1 LGVNARQNIN
11 QRKGFAM
18 IERRL
23 LAIWGGILIA
33 ICIWFGGAAHA
44 NVFEVRDVAVDVTA
58 NTAAQARE
66 AALADGEAMAF
77 RRLLERLTLSEDH
90 GVLPALKPGEISD
103 YVSDFS
109 ISNEKTSAVRYLAQL
124 HFRFKPAAVRGL
136 LQGAGLQFAET
147 PSKPVLVLPVYQ
159 PASGLVLWEDPN
171 PWREAWSSRQSSGGL
186 LHVALP
192 LGDLTDIG
200 ALSVQQAVRGEVAA
214 LGKLANRYKAGD
226 TVVAYA
232 RVGLNPDGAG
242 RRADVSI
249 TRFSPQHEPETNLLA
264 ISQEEG
270 EIVGDMLI
278 RAADSVAD
286 QLEDQWKR
294 ENLLV
299 GGEAG
304 VTAITVP
311 ITGLGDWLDV
321 QKRLKKVAVVRQV
334 ETVLMSLD
342 EVRVNLHY
350 VGAAAQLQTALR
362 QTDMTLVREDNEW
375 VLYPTGGVPGSNQ

>member
-1 LGVNARQNIN
+1 
-11 QRKGFAM
+11 M

-23 LAIWGGILIA
+23 LAIWGGILVA
-33 ICIWFGGAAHA
+33 ACIWLGGVAHA

-58 NTAAQARE
+58 NTAAEARE

-103 YVSDFS
+103 YVIDFS

-124 HFRFKPAAVRGL
+124 HFRFKPAAVREL
-136 LQGAGLQFAET
+136 LLDAGLQFAET
-147 PSKPVLVLPVYQ
+147 PSKPVLMLPVYQ

-171 PWREAWSSRQSSGGL
+171 PWREAWSRRHSVDGL

-192 LGDLTDIG
+192 LGDLSDIS

-214 LGKLANRYKAGD
+214 LSKLANRYKAGD

-242 RRADVSI
+242 RRTDVSI

-264 ISQEEG
+264 ITQEEG
-270 EIVGDMLI
+270 ESVADMLI

-334 ETVLMSLD
+334 ETVLLSLD

-350 VGAAAQLQTALR
+350 VGAASQLQTALR
-362 QTDMTLVREDNEW
+362 QTDMTLVREENEW